1 MSPFFLLGILK
12 TKQNRKV
19 IVNKEKKYHQQEMQ
33 SLTKIGFFFHITRAT
48 FCVSISENFTP
59 NQNRTQENT
68 SSFTHTYLTIRI
80 TNHVFTQPYNK
91 YMYTFIYFCL

>member
-33 SLTKIGFFFHITRAT
+33 SLTKICFFHITRAT